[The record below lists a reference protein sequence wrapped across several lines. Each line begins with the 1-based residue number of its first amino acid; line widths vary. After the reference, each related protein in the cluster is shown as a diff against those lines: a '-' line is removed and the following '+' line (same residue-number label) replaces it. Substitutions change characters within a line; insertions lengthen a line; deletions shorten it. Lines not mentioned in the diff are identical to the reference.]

1 MTDLARAYAP
11 ESKPAEWRGL
21 RERFPLLPL
30 LRKGVASDG
39 PAWLPLVLVFGAF
52 GAVAYADHLVVAIS
66 LFYLYILPLGLTA
79 IFLRREIS
87 YNLTAACILFHDY
100 YYPRNIQPGLPTS
113 HDHPP
118 PLPL

>member
-1 MTDLARAYAP
+1 MTDLARAYTP

-52 GAVAYADHLVVAIS
+52 GAVAYADHLVCRLLLEKKKKSEDGVAMGVIG
-66 LFYLYILPLGLTA
+66 IVEM
-79 IFLRREIS
+79 RERVEEADKG
-87 YNLTAACILFHDY
+87 NW
-100 YYPRNIQPGLPTS
+100 
-113 HDHPP
+113 
-118 PLPL
+118 